1 MNLQVDSKVS
11 HMFFNV
17 LLLGTMRNVIIRP
30 VWSTYPMRITLYY
43 PATAGTRGI
52 QGDYY
57 FSLRIVLGH
66 IRFRSTELICSRN
79 LRLFIYFIFALISDI
94 LN

>member
-1 MNLQVDSKVS
+1 
-11 HMFFNV
+11 MFFNV
-17 LLLGTMRNVIIRP
+17 LLLGTMRNIIIRP
-30 VWSTYPMRITLYY
+30 VCSTYPMRITLYCNQ
-43 PATAGTRGI
+43 AAACTRGI

-79 LRLFIYFIFALISDI
+79 LRLFIYFFFARIHDTRS
-94 LN
+94 